1 MPSVNGERLSQSRSG
16 RRLEMVHARID
27 ELSNAAARFVPPGRI
42 GDLVNRFLERRGHAQ
57 QKRDP
62 ELVVT
67 PALALAADI
76 ALFAPSASGSTAI
89 DRLARQWRPTSADD
103 VAAMEALRHAQ
114 FRVARVEARES
125 ESTIRLKDLMT
136 GAPLEVYDREIP
148 ASAVGLCITV
158 RTGPLGLGSHIRIG
172 PIVPID
178 EAAARLA
185 FEFRRSDGNGLTNPQ
200 RCAEAVYRHVLRHG
214 SPRLPGSDAPPSDKN
229 GADPLDSGLSQLT
242 DIVNDWV
249 TLKPD
254 TSPSA
259 SMVQRARDLTSIRGV
274 LDALSGCVRAREDGR
289 ARVAD
294 AYAAIAAIQ
303 LETIRLREANGIT
316 RLSLAVVSDAIAH
329 AIVRHGL
336 PASVRALFDE
346 LRGRHGSRF
355 ATTTDNAELE
365 RLVARIQALRAKTVE
380 QGCTEHE
387 ALAAAEK
394 VAELLDRYGLSLNA
408 IELRQQTCQGI
419 GVETGR
425 RRRAPIDDCV
435 PSIAAFFDCRAWTE
449 KTEGAP
455 LRHIFFGLRADVT
468 AAHYLY
474 DLIVLAF
481 VTETDG
487 FVRDPF
493 CAGLTGGE
501 LRRAT
506 HSFQIG
512 LAGGIIV
519 KLSRLRE
526 EREASLSSS
535 GRDLVP
541 LKSAIVDDEI
551 ARLGLSFRSHGRSRR
566 RVIRDA
572 YEAGHEA
579 GSRFEIR
586 PGLASAP

>member
-1 MPSVNGERLSQSRSG
+1 MVCRADSGLVPILTFEPVVEVKKLMPSVNGERLSQSRSG
-16 RRLEMVHARID
+16 RRLETVQARID
-27 ELSNAAARFVPPGRI
+27 ELSSAAARFVPPGRI
-42 GDLVNRFLERRGHAQ
+42 GDLVNRFLDRSGNAQ

-67 PALALAADI
+67 HALALAADI
-76 ALFAPSASGSTAI
+76 ALFAPSSSGSTAI

-114 FRVARVEARES
+114 FRVARVEARKS
-125 ESTIRLKDLMT
+125 ESTICLKDLMT
-136 GAPLEVYDREIP
+136 GAPLEVHDGEIP
-148 ASAVGLCITV
+148 ASAVGLCITM

-178 EAAARLA
+178 ETACRLA
-185 FEFRRSDGNGLTNPQ
+185 LGFRRTDGNGLTNPQ

-214 SPRLPGSDAPPSDKN
+214 SPRIPGSNAPSDKN

-289 ARVAD
+289 RRVAD

-303 LETIRLREANGIT
+303 IETIRLREANGIT

-336 PASVRALFDE
+336 PESVRALFEE
-346 LRGRHGSRF
+346 LRGRNGSRF
-355 ATTTDNAELE
+355 VTTTDDAELE

-380 QGCTEHE
+380 QGCTEQE

-394 VAELLDRYGLSLNA
+394 VAELLDRYGLLLNA

-449 KTEGAP
+449 KTEGAL
-455 LRHIFFGLRADVT
+455 LRHIFFGLRADVA

-493 CAGLTGGE
+493 CAGLAGGE

-512 LAGGIIV
+512 LAGGIIA

-526 EREASLSSS
+526 ER
-535 GRDLVP
+535 
-541 LKSAIVDDEI
+541 
-551 ARLGLSFRSHGRSRR
+551 
-566 RVIRDA
+566 
-572 YEAGHEA
+572 
-579 GSRFEIR
+579 
-586 PGLASAP
+586 